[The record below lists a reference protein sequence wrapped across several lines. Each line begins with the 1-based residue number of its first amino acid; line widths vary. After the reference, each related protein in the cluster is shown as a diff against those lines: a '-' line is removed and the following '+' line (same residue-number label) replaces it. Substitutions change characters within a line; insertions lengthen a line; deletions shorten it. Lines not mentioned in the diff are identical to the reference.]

1 MSNIPDRIDSISL
14 TNLLS
19 LDEQEKAYI
28 QNLLLKIINS
38 QISKDKYYYNKNIN
52 IETYGRKLATNVY
65 GIALTNEEY
74 KNLIVAILNEI
85 SQDEAV
91 LNLILQKIKMFN
103 SQNNIKTSDIQRFI
117 QDEIEEINTN
127 IFGNGIKIEFYEANG
142 KLVRTRNR
150 TSTK

>member
-19 LDEQEKAYI
+19 LDEQEKAYL
-28 QNLLLKIINS
+28 QNLLLRVINS

-52 IETYGRKLATNVY
+52 IETYGRKLTTNVY

-74 KNLIVAILNEI
+74 KDLIVAILNEI

-127 IFGNGIKIEFYEANG
+127 IFENGIKIEFYEANG